1 MAAKPY
7 GSIARIYDL
16 LDLPFEIGRYR
27 PLRRALFRGMSGAI
41 LDAGVGT
48 GRNMPFYPPGARM
61 VGIDLSHAMLARAE
75 ARKTRLASNVELRQM
90 DVAATD
96 FPDAAFDYAVA
107 TFLFCVLEERDHLAA
122 LRELGRIL
130 KPGGEIRCLDYVN
143 SRHPVRRLVMGLW
156 APWVRLM
163 YGASFERDVS
173 RHVAA
178 AGLEI
183 VEARFVVADIIRML
197 RLRRK

>member
-1 MAAKPY
+1 MH
-7 GSIARIYDL
+7 L
-16 LDLPFEIGRYR
+16 LAQIKDSSAGGRSALP
-27 PLRRALFRGMSGAI
+27 
-41 LDAGVGT
+41 T
-48 GRNMPFYPPGARM
+48 TNTPPGAR
-61 VGIDLSHAMLARAE
+61 DE
-75 ARKTRLASNVELRQM
+75 ARPRQM